1 MVGCHLQ
8 HEFRH
13 SSRDSRINT
22 MARWVQQGLSAVRA
36 LILVRTE
43 EVGWKVS
50 HDGNK
55 GFKVEGTIRL
65 LADQAISR

>member
-22 MARWVQQGLSAVRA
+22 MARWVQQGLSAVRG

-43 EVGWKVS
+43 EVGWKV
-50 HDGNK
+50 
-55 GFKVEGTIRL
+55 KVVGTIKNFKLTRPC
-65 LADQAISR
+65 